1 MPSAVGSAPRRVN
14 FAEMLQ
20 YVHDSG
26 FPLVVLRYPPQP
38 KPADVA
44 ALYRAWDLS
53 LARGPHAVLVDLSVL
68 EPAYAGPRMR
78 KVAADEVERRRA
90 VLERQLV
97 AEARAIPNPLLRTAA
112 VAFDWIQGITFK
124 RPLGNFA
131 SVAEAEHWLRAILA
145 EKHLL

>member
-1 MPSAVGSAPRRVN
+1 
-14 FAEMLQ
+14 MLQ
-20 YVHDSG
+20 YVDDSS

-44 ALYRAWDLS
+44 ALYREWDTC
-53 LARGPHAVLVDLSVL
+53 LARGPHAALVDLTVL
-68 EPAYAGPRMR
+68 EPAHAGPRMR

-90 VLERQLV
+90 AFERQLV
-97 AEARAIPNPLLRTAA
+97 AEARAIPHPLVRSAV

-131 SVAEAEHWLRAILA
+131 SIAEAETWLRTILA
-145 EKHLL
+145 EKRLL